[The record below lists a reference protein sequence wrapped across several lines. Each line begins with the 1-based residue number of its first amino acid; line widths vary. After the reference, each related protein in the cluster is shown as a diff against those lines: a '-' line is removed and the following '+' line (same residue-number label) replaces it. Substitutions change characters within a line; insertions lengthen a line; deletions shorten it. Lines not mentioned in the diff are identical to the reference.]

1 MLHSTNWKRTFC
13 AVFFYSEQMFLLVET
28 IIQIKVKPFFIK
40 QPLFYYR
47 KPCFTGFLDNLAGE
61 SSFRAQWKGIFLA
74 NPSIWRVESEFLSIE
89 NSIHLFTAFFL
100 QTIISSKIL
109 FHQPENKDLLDKYFS
124 TRRRK
129 TGRGLQKMEEKMVST
144 SRKIALIKTVST
156 RQNI

>member
-61 SSFRAQWKGIFLA
+61 SSFRAQWKGIFLT
-74 NPSIWRVESEFLSIE
+74 NPSIWLVESEFLSIE
-89 NSIHLFTAFFL
+89 NSILLFTAFFL

-109 FHQPENKDLLDKYFS
+109 FHQPEIRIYLTNTFPLDGEKLAGVS
-124 TRRRK
+124 KKWRK
-129 TGRGLQKMEEKMVST
+129 KWFPLAEKQ
-144 SRKIALIKTVST
+144 L
-156 RQNI
+156 